1 MTSSSSSPAR
11 TPSRSSSASW
21 RRARGC
27 PGSSCKRRR
36 CTRSSS
42 TWWGRRQCVRKIWAV
57 IRREFVERVRSKW
70 FWVSAILGPLF
81 FAAIIIIPLHFAAAG
96 GTKAIVVVDGTTS
109 GFGARVADSLARDS
123 AFTFAGHT
131 TPRSGVLDSLAHE
144 VGAHRL
150 DGFLVVT
157 DATVERG
164 TAEYH
169 AANVSSFRDIDDLR
183 AVLAALALNARLERA
198 GVDPGTVSRAQR
210 PIKLETKKIS
220 GSKTT
225 GESSEQ
231 SFWLAYVMSI
241 VLFVVI
247 TIYGV
252 NVMSSVLEEK
262 TTRIVEVLVSSL
274 RPFQLMLGKVV
285 GVGAVSIFQFL
296 IWVVGGAVVLSQVGT
311 LVGDLAPPE
320 ATAQQA
326 AFQLPNITAATIVVF
341 LTFFLGGFFLYSA
354 MFAAVGAISSNEQE
368 ARQAQQP
375 VMFLLMIAYLS
386 VFALSNNPG
395 STYAVAL
402 SLIPFTAP
410 IAMPVRWAAGSVGLN
425 ELVGSLVLL
434 GAGIGVVT
442 WIAARIYRVGILMT
456 GKRPNLRELVRWVR
470 A

>member
-1 MTSSSSSPAR
+1 M
-11 TPSRSSSASW
+11 
-21 RRARGC
+21 
-27 PGSSCKRRR
+27 
-36 CTRSSS
+36 
-42 TWWGRRQCVRKIWAV
+42 RKVWAV
-57 IRREFVERVRSKW
+57 VRREFVERVRSKW
-70 FWVSAILGPLF
+70 FWVTALLGPLF
-81 FAAIIIIPLHFAAAG
+81 FGAIVIIPLRLSMSG
-96 GTKAIVVVDGTTS
+96 GGAKRVVVVDGTTT
-109 GFGARVADSLARDS
+109 GFGVRVADSLAQNR
-123 AFTFAGHT
+123 AFIIAGRAVPHA
-131 TPRSGVLDSLAHE
+131 GLLDSLREE
-144 VGAHRL
+144 VGAKRL
-150 DGFLVVT
+150 DGFLIVT
-157 DATVERG
+157 DTTVETG
-164 TAEYH
+164 AAEYH
-169 AANVSSFRDIDDLR
+169 ASNVSSFRHIEELSGVLGR
-183 AVLAALALNARLERA
+183 LAVTTRLERA
-198 GVDPGTVSRAQR
+198 GVNPSLVNRAQLR
-210 PIKLETKKIS
+210 IDLRTRKIS

-225 GESSEQ
+225 GETSAQ
-231 SFWLAYVMSI
+231 SFGLAYAMAI
-241 VLFVVI
+241 ILFVVI

-296 IWVVGGAVVLSQVGT
+296 IWVVGGAVVLSQAGT

-410 IAMPVRWAAGSVGLN
+410 IAMPVRWAVGNLTALDVIPSLAL
-425 ELVGSLVLL
+425 LVGGTVL
-434 GAGIGVVT
+434 VT
-442 WIAARIYRVGILMT
+442 WVAARIYRVGILMT
-456 GKRPNLRELVRWVR
+456 GKRPNLKELLRWIR
-470 A
+470 TA